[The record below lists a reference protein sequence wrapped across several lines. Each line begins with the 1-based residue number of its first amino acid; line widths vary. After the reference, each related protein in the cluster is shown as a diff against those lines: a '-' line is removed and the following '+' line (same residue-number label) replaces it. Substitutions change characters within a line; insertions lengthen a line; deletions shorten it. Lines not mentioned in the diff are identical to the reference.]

1 MSADVISIGT
11 SLATRRMAVDITV
24 LVEREAPGLLA
35 YFMRRAASPDDAADL
50 LGDTLVIIWRRTS
63 AIPDDDTRARM
74 WMYGV
79 ARKVLSGYRRGAR
92 RRTALTDR
100 LRDQLEVMPVSP
112 VTEAAVA
119 DDVLEALGQLA
130 ELDREIIRLA
140 YWEGFSLVEIGG
152 ILSLR
157 PGTVRSRH
165 ARAMAKLRTALEA
178 ERESD

>member
-1 MSADVISIGT
+1 MSTDALVGGMVT
-11 SLATRRMAVDITV
+11 SRRATVDITV
-24 LVEREAPGLLA
+24 LVEREAPGLLG
-35 YFMRRAASPDDAADL
+35 YFMRRADSPDDAADL
-50 LGDTLVIIWRRTS
+50 LGDTLVIIWRRKS
-63 AIPDDDTRARM
+63 AIPDDDTHARM

-100 LRDQLEVMPVSP
+100 LRDQLAILPSATS
-112 VTEAAVA
+112 TEG
-119 DDVLEALGQLA
+119 LGQGVSELLERLP

-140 YWEGFSLVEIGG
+140 YWEGFSLVEVGG

-165 ARAMAKLRTALEA
+165 ARAMAKLRTALE
-178 ERESD
+178 SDSVSD